1 MNQKGK
7 WRKISIIL
15 FIVIIVYIVC
25 LKFIDV
31 GEIGPNGSKVGFQ
44 TMNQLFHNLFPWNEA
59 WYKITKYL
67 GIFPFLWV
75 AYYGLCGV
83 IQIVQR
89 KSLKKI
95 DQKLI
100 LLGMFYVLLGSI
112 YLFFEKFVV
121 NYRPILMD
129 GELEASFPSSHT
141 MLAICVCLSALFMIS
156 DYIKSESIRNVLDIA
171 SWAVMIVLVIGRVLS
186 GVHWITDI
194 VGGILIS
201 AFLLSLFYE
210 SILYIGLKKKKIA

>member
-1 MNQKGK
+1 MNQKGI
-7 WRKISIIL
+7 WRKTSIIL
-15 FIVIIVYIVC
+15 FFVCILYIVC
-25 LKFIDV
+25 LRFIDV
-31 GEIGPNGSKVGFQ
+31 REIGPNGSSVGFA
-44 TMNQLFHNLFPWNEA
+44 TLNQFFHNLLPWNEA

-67 GIFPFLWV
+67 GILPFLWV

-83 IQIVQR
+83 VQVVQK
-89 KSLKKI
+89 KSLKKV

-100 LLGMFYVLLGSI
+100 LLGMFYVLLGSV

-141 MLAICVCLSALFMIS
+141 MLAICVSVSALFMIG
-156 DYIKSESIRNVLDIA
+156 DYIKSENVRNVLDIA
-171 SWAVMIVLVIGRVLS
+171 SWAVMIVLVIGRTLS
-186 GVHWITDI
+186 GVHWFTDI

-210 SILYIGLKKKKIA
+210 SILYIRSKKKKIA

>member
-1 MNQKGK
+1 MSQKGI
-7 WRKISIIL
+7 WRKTSIIL
-15 FIVIIVYIVC
+15 FFVCILYVVC
-25 LKFIDV
+25 LRFIDV
-31 GEIGPNGSKVGFQ
+31 REIGPNGSSVGFA
-44 TMNQLFHNLFPWNEA
+44 TLNQFVHNLFPWNEA

-67 GIFPFLWV
+67 GVLPFLWV

-83 IQIVQR
+83 VQVAQK
-89 KSLKKI
+89 KSLKKV

-100 LLGMFYVLLGSI
+100 LLGMFYVLLGSV

-121 NYRPILMD
+121 NYRPILME

-141 MLAICVCLSALFMIS
+141 MLAICVCISALFMID
-156 DYIKSESIRNVLDIA
+156 DYIKNENIRNVLDIA
-171 SWAVMIVLVIGRVLS
+171 SWAVMLVLVIGRVLS

-210 SILYIGLKKKKIA
+210 SILYIRSKKKKNA